1 MASHLPSPL
10 PNPLVVNEGQSHVDA
25 TTLGD
30 IYEAHFD
37 FVWRNLRRIGVPDA
51 AAEDAAQ
58 DVFLV
63 AHRRL
68 SDFQHRSS
76 MTTWL
81 FGILLRVAS
90 DYRRTNAR
98 HVARLAS
105 VRVDTST
112 TTLQDT
118 TPHDLLSRSRA
129 VRLLQSLLDT
139 LDDDKRAIFVMVELE
154 EIPVG
159 EAAKTLRLNNNT
171 AHARLRAAR
180 SQFQEAL
187 AAHRLREGE
196 MQVGASV
203 PGAPVST
210 RGDVP

>member
-1 MASHLPSPL
+1 MASHDPSPL
-10 PNPLVVNEGQSHVDA
+10 PNPLSAQGGPSHA
-25 TTLGD
+25 GATLGD
-30 IYEAHFD
+30 IYEVHFD
-37 FVWRNLRRIGVPDA
+37 FVWRNLRRMGIPDS

-76 MTTWL
+76 VTTWL

-105 VRVDTST
+105 VRVERAAITQ
-112 TTLQDT
+112 QDPS
-118 TPHDLLSRSRA
+118 PHELLTRSRA
-129 VRLLQSLLDT
+129 VRLLQALLDT
-139 LDDDKRAIFVMVELE
+139 LDEDKRAILVMVELE
-154 EIPVG
+154 EITVAD
-159 EAAKTLRLNNNT
+159 AAKTLSLNNNT

-180 SQFQEAL
+180 IQFQDAL
-187 AAHRLREGE
+187 AAHRVREFEVQTADPQAGE
-196 MQVGASV
+196 FVATRRNV
-203 PGAPVST
+203 P
-210 RGDVP
+210 

>member
-1 MASHLPSPL
+1 MASHLPTPL
-10 PNPLVVNEGQSHVDA
+10 PNPLVVSEGQSHAGV
-25 TTLGD
+25 TTLSD

-37 FVWRNLRRIGVPDA
+37 FVWRNLRRMGVPDA

-76 MTTWL
+76 VTTWL

-90 DYRRTNAR
+90 DYRRTNSR
-98 HVARLAS
+98 HNARLAS
-105 VRVDTST
+105 VRIDSSAAI
-112 TTLQDT
+112 QQET

-129 VRLLQSLLDT
+129 VRLLQTLLDT
-139 LDDDKRAIFVMVELE
+139 LEDDKRAIFVMVELE
-154 EIPVG
+154 EISVS
-159 EAAKTLRLNNNT
+159 EAAKTMSLNNNT

-187 AAHRLREGE
+187 AAHRSRDVE
-196 MQVGASV
+196 MQAK
-203 PGAPVST
+203 APVAGGLVPT
-210 RGDVP
+210 RRDVP